1 MDCFEQVLVYP
12 EAPIDSLAQIGS
24 YQFRSLTDPFS
35 VTPAS
40 WQSLTHHSD
49 SARPADHFVQAGLPC
64 TICQAP

>member
-40 WQSLTHHSD
+40 
-49 SARPADHFVQAGLPC
+49 R
-64 TICQAP
+64 